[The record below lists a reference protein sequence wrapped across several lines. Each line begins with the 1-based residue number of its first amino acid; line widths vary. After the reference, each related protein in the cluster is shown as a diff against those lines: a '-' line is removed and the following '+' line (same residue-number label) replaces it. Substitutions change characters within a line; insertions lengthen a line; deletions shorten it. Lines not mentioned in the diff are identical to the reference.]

1 MIKWPGRVYDA
12 RMFSTSTLSNDIRNG
27 RIPRLEKVIIKGE
40 PAVPTCLLGDLAY
53 SLLSCLMK
61 EFANGGKDESEEFFG
76 FHLSLVRMVIECA
89 FGRLK
94 ARFGCLKREMDV
106 NIRELPDL
114 INSCFVVNIFCD
126 DRKEPLNQKHLVLH

>member
-1 MIKWPGRVYDA
+1 M
-12 RMFSTSTLSNDIRNG
+12 T
-27 RIPRLEKVIIKGE
+27 
-40 PAVPTCLLGDLAY
+40 
-53 SLLSCLMK
+53 
-61 EFANGGKDESEEFFG
+61 EFTNGGKDESEEFFS

-94 ARFGCLKREMDV
+94 ARFGCLMREMDV

-126 DRKEPLNQKHLVLH
+126 DGKEPLNQKHLVLH